1 MNLESRFFTVID
13 KQLKQMDD
21 FYVPDEW
28 WSRGYEYQF
37 AAQFLNK
44 NDIILDAACGIEH
57 PFKIYASKRVKKCY
71 AVDIDE
77 RIESLEGNSKLTYM
91 RIDLNDLTDN
101 FEPESLD
108 KIFCLSVFE
117 HIPERALKVLKQ
129 FKELIKPDG
138 LIVMTLDH
146 PFMKAND
153 FVSLVNAVGLQF
165 VSGMD
170 YDVPKNIVKGP
181 YNGLKCYSALLTK
194 SEYTWNEQEHNAIVD
209 LEKEIEN
216 GNLSPK
222 EKKPI
227 RPKETK

>member
-1 MNLESRFFTVID
+1 MNLESRYFTYLD

-28 WSRGYEYQF
+28 WSRGYEYHF

-57 PFKIYASKRVKKCY
+57 PFKLYASKRVKICY
-71 AVDIDE
+71 AIDIDE
-77 RIESLEGNSKLTYM
+77 RIEQLEGNDKLIYK
-91 RIDLNDLTDN
+91 RINLNDIENN
-101 FEPESLD
+101 FEPESFD

-117 HIPERALKVLKQ
+117 HIPEHALKVLKN

-138 LIVMTLDH
+138 YIVMTLDH
-146 PFMKAND
+146 PFMKTSD
-153 FVSLVNAVGLQF
+153 IVSLVNAVGLQF

-170 YDVPKNIVKGP
+170 YDIPKNAIKGP

-194 SEYTWNEQEHNAIVD
+194 SEYTWNEQEHNVIVD
-209 LEKEIEN
+209 LDKVIV
-216 GNLSPK
+216 PK
-222 EKKPI
+222 EKKPTK
-227 RPKETK
+227 PKETK